1 MVGLPVDPLSP
12 ASLSHQG
19 LIGNP
24 NLTVAQM
31 LWILPHKSRA
41 IFLKNDE
48 KKFSSRRDFF
58 VKFYV
63 CFSKKFFKF
72 LLEKN
77 FFVRFCQ
84 SWKILVQVWV
94 FVYVPKLALPN
105 SGNQFLVFVYI
116 FSSLFEN
123 ILVISSIFF
132 GNSAFSRAYVTYLV
146 QNIFLNY
153 FLFIL
158 CQVKVLT
165 WFVCVLLCLSLWLY

>member
-1 MVGLPVDPLSP
+1 MIKKNSP
-12 ASLSHQG
+12 AG
-19 LIGNP
+19 G
-24 NLTVAQM
+24 
-31 LWILPHKSRA
+31 
-41 IFLKNDE
+41 IFLSN
-48 KKFSSRRDFF
+48 FM
-58 VKFYV
+58 YV
-63 CFSKKFFKF
+63 FLKKFFKF
-72 LLEKN
+72 LLEKI
-77 FFVRFCQ
+77 FLSDFAKAGKFWYKFESLFMCQ
-84 SWKILVQVWV
+84 NWPYQILGTSFWYL
-94 FVYVPKLALPN
+94 FA
-105 SGNQFLVFVYI
+105 F